1 MLQEV
6 YRHELKYLIS
16 EREAAL
22 IRRRLGECAH
32 IDSHAAGGSYLIRS
46 LYFDDIWE
54 SAYTTKQAGT
64 LTREKYRIRIYNY
77 SDDYIKLE
85 RKAKQGSYILK
96 TSARIDRE
104 ELRMILD
111 GDTAF
116 LEKREEEVLRSFY
129 LASVSGGL
137 RPSVV
142 VDYDRTPFVY
152 GPGTVRVTFDEHVR
166 SGFMSFDLF
175 DSSIPVFETLETGKL
190 IMEVKYTEY
199 LPDNVKDLI
208 EPGAA
213 VQLAASKFVLCS
225 DRMRDIRGLERI
237 V

>member
-1 MLQEV
+1 MLKEV

-16 EREAAL
+16 EREAEL
-22 IRRRLGECAH
+22 IRGRLMECAD
-32 IDSHAAGGSYLIRS
+32 IDAHATDGSYLIRS

-54 SAYTTKQAGT
+54 SAYITKQAGT
-64 LTREKYRIRIYNY
+64 LSRKKYRIRIYNY
-77 SDDYIKLE
+77 ADDFISLE
-85 RKAKQGSYILK
+85 CKTKQGSYIRK
-96 TSARIDRE
+96 SSARIGKE
-104 ELRMILD
+104 ELRKILD
-111 GDTAF
+111 GNYDF
-116 LEKREEEVLRSFY
+116 LSSREEDVLKGFY
-129 LASVSGGL
+129 IASVSEGL
-137 RPSVV
+137 RPSVI

-152 GPGTVRVTFDEHVR
+152 GPGRVRITFDEHVR

-175 DSSIPVFETLETGKL
+175 DSTIPVFETFETGKL

-199 LPDNVKDLI
+199 LPDNIRDLI

>member
-1 MLQEV
+1 MLQYV

-16 EREAAL
+16 EREAEL
-22 IRRRLGECAH
+22 VRQRLGECAD

-46 LYFDDIWE
+46 LYFDDIWGN
-54 SAYTTKQAGT
+54 AYTDKQAGT
-64 LTREKYRIRIYNY
+64 LSREKYRIRIYNY

-85 RKAKQGSYILK
+85 LQANQGSYILK
-96 TSARIDRE
+96 TSARINRE
-104 ELRMILD
+104 ELQRILS
-111 GDTAF
+111 GDYSF
-116 LEKREEEVLRSFY
+116 LEKREGVLQSFY
-129 LASVSGGL
+129 LALVSEGL
-137 RPSVV
+137 RPSVI

-166 SGFMSFDLF
+166 SGFLSFDLF
-175 DSSIPVFETLETGKL
+175 DSSIPVFETFETGKL

-199 LPDNVKDLI
+199 LPDNIKDLI

-225 DRMRDIRGLERI
+225 DRMRCIRGLERI